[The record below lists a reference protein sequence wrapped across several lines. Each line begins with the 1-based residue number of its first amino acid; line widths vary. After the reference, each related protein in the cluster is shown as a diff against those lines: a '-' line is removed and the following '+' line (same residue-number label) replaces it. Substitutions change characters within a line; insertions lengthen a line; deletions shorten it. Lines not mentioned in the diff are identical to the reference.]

1 MSEHRST
8 TDRSR
13 PRWTHALSA
22 PPEDL
27 QHSYSTPVLASPVA
41 AAARGGE
48 SARYR
53 SADRVGRSAR
63 ANRVPPPHGG
73 RDRLARLAHRSSQ
86 QAAAGTATQ
95 NRKNAR
101 RTGAPRRDS
110 VWRDR
115 GKSRRLQTPTDHS
128 HPATR
133 RRRALARPPSART
146 RDRPPVRRVDRD
158 VVAKR
163 IKLLCDR
170 QRVRL
175 GTPEPIEILRREHY
189 AHRTP
194 PTPTSLTGSNSTGES
209 TAQAPRK
216 RSALGCPDRMIWFDW
231 DALPALIAL
240 LAPLAIAS
248 TLLLGSAALRPSSAQ
263 AWAWKDRVRQPGR
276 ERLLRYVRAHHRS
289 QPFRLAWA
297 RTALGLTGS
306 PPRCQLVGVGAPRWL
321 TEGRGDREQH
331 DRVVMTW
338 IAVEDHA
345 AHAGLGSPSR
355 LANTKAAGI
364 IRLRRGGRLSQ
375 PR

>member
-1 MSEHRST
+1 MGEVDDHIERLGPRRSPRT
-8 TDRSR
+8 GPAHLAFARSR
-13 PRWTHALSA
+13 PRSSPGRSPDRDRAQA
-22 PPEDL
+22 PP
-27 QHSYSTPVLASPVA
+27 ASPVA

-48 SARYR
+48 SA
-53 SADRVGRSAR
+53 RVGRSAR

-73 RDRLARLAHRSSQ
+73 RDRLARLAHRISQ

-95 NRKNAR
+95 HRKNAR

-248 TLLLGSAALRPSSAQ
+248 TLLLG
-263 AWAWKDRVRQPGR
+263 
-276 ERLLRYVRAHHRS
+276 
-289 QPFRLAWA
+289 
-297 RTALGLTGS
+297 
-306 PPRCQLVGVGAPRWL
+306 
-321 TEGRGDREQH
+321 
-331 DRVVMTW
+331 
-338 IAVEDHA
+338 
-345 AHAGLGSPSR
+345 
-355 LANTKAAGI
+355 
-364 IRLRRGGRLSQ
+364 
-375 PR
+375 